1 MKHCTLDREPFER
14 LQSAVDRLYTSAAA
28 VQKTDPKA
36 LRLRLDRFEEKAAEI
51 SVHLNQFFHDDPI
64 GLTPQDLPTSI
75 RSTFYVKDK
84 AGKETFAIRVYPRNF
99 VEPAQ
104 AKRLA
109 SAMTKIDSEATGYAL
124 VYHYFGGLMQR
135 GFRNGA
141 IWAGFA
147 VLFLVLLDLRSIRD
161 SLIALIPF
169 IVGGLW
175 MVGFMNVLGIDYS
188 FANVISIPLIVGIG
202 IDSGIHLI
210 HRWRE
215 TLGDIDEAVRSTGKA
230 ITVSPLTTM
239 FAFGTLSLVAHR
251 GAQSLGIVLVLG
263 VGSCLIMSLLL
274 LPALIHL
281 FSIQPK
287 AVNTGSE

>member
-1 MKHCTLDREPFER
+1 M
-14 LQSAVDRLYTSAAA
+14 
-28 VQKTDPKA
+28 
-36 LRLRLDRFEEKAAEI
+36 
-51 SVHLNQFFHDDPI
+51 N
-64 GLTPQDLPTSI
+64 PQDLPASI

-84 AGKETFAIRVYPRNF
+84 AGKETFATRVYPRNF

-109 SAMTKIDSEATGYAL
+109 SALTQIDPEATGYAL
-124 VYHYFGGLMQR
+124 VYHHFGGLMQR

-147 VLFLVLLDLRSIRD
+147 VLLLVLLDLRSIRD
-161 SLIALIPF
+161 ALIALVPLV
-169 IVGGLW
+169 VGGLW

-215 TLGDIDEAVRSTGKA
+215 THGDIDEAVRSTGKA
-230 ITVSPLTTM
+230 IAVSSVTTM

-251 GAQSLGIVLVLG
+251 GAQSLGMVLVLG

-281 FSIQPK
+281 FSIKPK
-287 AVNTGSE
+287 SANTGSE